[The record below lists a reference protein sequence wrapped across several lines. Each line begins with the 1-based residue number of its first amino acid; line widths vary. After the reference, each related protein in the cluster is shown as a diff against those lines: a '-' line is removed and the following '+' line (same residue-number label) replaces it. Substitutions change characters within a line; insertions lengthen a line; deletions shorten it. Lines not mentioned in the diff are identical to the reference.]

1 MMIDDLKVL
10 LGIEDSNDQD
20 DLLTALLVS
29 AQEYC
34 EEYLKRPILQTAGLQ
49 QVFLGYR
56 QETLDL
62 NVTPVVSVANI
73 TDTDGNVIDAT
84 SYKVINQLGM
94 IRRVWGCFVGDL
106 IVTYTGGYS
115 AMPTWASKAIV
126 YTAAALYNEVGSG
139 MPTDGMIKSE
149 DIPGVAKITYENGT
163 GMTGDGEYGPI
174 PAIALSF
181 LNSHRISVS
190 A

>member
-1 MMIDDLKVL
+1 MMIDDLKTL

-20 DLLTALLVS
+20 DLLESLLIS

-34 EEYLKRPILQTAGLQ
+34 EEYLKRPILETQDIE

-62 NVTPVVSVANI
+62 NVTPVVSVDSIVNTNGDI
-73 TDTDGNVIDAT
+73 IDET
-84 SYKVINQLGM
+84 SYKVINSLGM
-94 IRRVWGCFVGDL
+94 VRRVWGAFVGDL

-139 MPTDGMIKSE
+139 LPTDGMVKSE
-149 DIPGVAKITYENGT
+149 DIPGVAKVTYETGT
-163 GMTGDGEYGPI
+163 GVTGDGDYGPI
-174 PAIALSF
+174 PAIALTF
-181 LNSHRISVS
+181 LNSHRVSVS

>member
-1 MMIDDLKVL
+1 MIDDLKTL
-10 LGIEDSNDQD
+10 LGIEDSSDKD
-20 DLLTALLVS
+20 ELLDSLLIS

-62 NVTPVVSVANI
+62 NVTPVISVASV
-73 TDTDGNVIDAT
+73 TDTDGNTLD
-84 SYKVINQLGM
+84 SSGYKVINSLGM
-94 IRRVWGCFVGDL
+94 IRRVWGFFAGDI
-106 IVTYTGGYS
+106 IVTYTGGYTT
-115 AMPTWASKAIV
+115 MPVWASKAIV
-126 YTAAALYNEVGSG
+126 YTAAALYNEVGAG
-139 MPTDGMIKSE
+139 LPTDGMVKSE
-149 DIPGVAKITYENGT
+149 DIPGVAKITYETGT
-163 GMTGDGEYGPI
+163 GVTGDGDYGPI

-181 LNSHRISVS
+181 LNSHRISVT

>member
-1 MMIDDLKVL
+1 MMIDDLKTL
-10 LGIEDSNDQD
+10 LGIEDSSDQD
-20 DLLTALLVS
+20 DLLNSLLVS
-29 AQEYC
+29 AQQYC

-62 NVTPVVSVANI
+62 NVTPVQSVTNI
-73 TDTDGNVIDAT
+73 TDTYGNVIDST
-84 SYKVINQLGM
+84 SYKVINSLGM
-94 IRRVWGCFVGDL
+94 IRRVYSSFVGDL
-106 IVTYTGGYS
+106 IVTYTGGYTT
-115 AMPTWASKAIV
+115 MPTWASKAIV

-139 MPTDGMIKSE
+139 LPTDGMVKSE
-149 DIPGVAKITYENGT
+149 DIPGVAKVTYETGT
-163 GMTGDGEYGPI
+163 GVTGDGDYGPI